1 MFSCAKFLIL
11 MVYRQ
16 LMVLS
21 DITML
26 QKRECNCRNATAS
39 IWKSMR
45 VIVQSITS
53 ALTNSCVD
61 AGSRATEENVN

>member
-1 MFSCAKFLIL
+1 MFSYAKFLIL

-21 DITML
+21 YITML

-39 IWKSMR
+39 ICKSMR
-45 VIVQSITS
+45 HIVQSITS
-53 ALTNSCVD
+53 ELTNSCVD
-61 AGSRATEENVN
+61 AGSGATEENVN

>member
-1 MFSCAKFLIL
+1 MFSYAKFLIL

-26 QKRECNCRNATAS
+26 QKRECNCRNATAYQQGDLEKYES
-39 IWKSMR
+39 YS
-45 VIVQSITS
+45 S
-53 ALTNSCVD
+53 
-61 AGSRATEENVN
+61 VNYIRTDKQLCGCRERGN